1 MSYQQQ
7 QQQLQLIILF
17 NHPTTQKYLL
27 KSPINLKKKRK
38 KERMPTKDKDFK
50 TTTMPILDFNLNH
63 PPK

>member
-27 KSPINLKKKRK
+27 KSPINLKKKEKRRECQQK
-38 KERMPTKDKDFK
+38 IK
-50 TTTMPILDFNLNH
+50 TLKQQQCQSWISI
-63 PPK
+63 